1 MRRKSVSSSPYLAVS
16 PSSSHSPPALTQ
28 KGVPSPMEYTHLTLQ
43 RRFSDEKMQ
52 KVSVFET
59 EKMFF
64 DQYCLLPGQS
74 QKVHSHEGEDKVYLV
89 LEGEA
94 VFDIGGEQEMLT
106 EGTAVIARAGVPHG
120 VRNDS
125 GTKLVLLVT
134 MAPRPQ

>member
-1 MRRKSVSSSPYLAVS
+1 
-16 PSSSHSPPALTQ
+16 
-28 KGVPSPMEYTHLTLQ
+28 MEYADLSSK
-43 RRFSDEKMQ
+43 RNFSDDKMQ
-52 KVSVFET
+52 KIPVFESD
-59 EKMFF
+59 KMFF

-94 VFDIGGEQEMLT
+94 VFDIGGEQEMLA

>member
-1 MRRKSVSSSPYLAVS
+1 
-16 PSSSHSPPALTQ
+16 
-28 KGVPSPMEYTHLTLQ
+28 MEYTHLTLQ

-52 KVSVFET
+52 KVPVFET

-64 DQYCLLPGQS
+64 DQYCLLPGQA
-74 QKVHSHEGEDKVYLV
+74 QKVHSHECEDKVYLV